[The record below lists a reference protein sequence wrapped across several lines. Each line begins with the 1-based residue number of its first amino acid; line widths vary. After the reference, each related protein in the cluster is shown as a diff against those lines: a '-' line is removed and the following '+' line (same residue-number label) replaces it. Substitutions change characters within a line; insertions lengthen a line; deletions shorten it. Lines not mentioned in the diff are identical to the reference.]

1 MTTPAPSDGFAIERL
16 ADAPDPLLRLWWY
29 SSKACDLKPGQY
41 GDGHQALMREIVW
54 RFLEEGLGS

>member
-1 MTTPAPSDGFAIERL
+1 MTTLEPSLGFAVDRL

-41 GDGHQALMREIVW
+41 GVGHQSLMREIVW
-54 RFLEEGLGS
+54 RFLEEQIGS